1 MQLTPRGLNQAIA
14 GLFAVGSAC
23 FVLGSVSAYADAVGP
38 SADAITY
45 FIGSLFFTTASG
57 AQLVQAQT
65 PGATD
70 VDVATQHIPI
80 RLSWF
85 ASRSDNLFW
94 WAAAVQFPGTLFFN
108 VTTLVATADAL
119 TPHQAQAHVWRPDFL
134 GSVLFLVS
142 SAIAMVA
149 VRRDHMPH
157 RLRTWGWWIAGV
169 NLLGSVAFMV
179 SAVAARLV
187 AGTTQMANPGLA
199 DAGTLIGAVC
209 FLVGAL
215 LMLPAW
221 QSSLHTGVAA

>member
-1 MQLTPRGLNQAIA
+1 MQVTPRRLNQTIA

-23 FVLGSVSAYADAVGP
+23 FVLGSLPSYADAVGA
-38 SADAITY
+38 SANAVTY

-57 AQLVQAQT
+57 AQLVQSQT

-70 VDVATQHIPI
+70 VDPATQRVRT
-80 RLSWF
+80 RLTWF
-85 ASRSDNLFW
+85 DSRTDNLFW
-94 WAAAVQFPGTLFFN
+94 WAAVVQFPGTLFFN

-119 TPHQAQAHVWRPDFL
+119 TPHQTQAHVWRPDFL

-142 SAIAMVA
+142 SMIAAAA

-157 RLRTWGWWIAGV
+157 RFRSWGWWIAGV

-179 SAVAARLV
+179 SALAARLV
-187 AGTTQMANPGLA
+187 GGTTQMVNADLA
-199 DAGTLIGAVC
+199 DAGTLVGAIG
-209 FLVGAL
+209 FLVGAM

-221 QSSLHTGVAA
+221 ESSLHQEVAA